1 MTTTKSILE
10 YALTGMLTHKARSG
24 YDLRKTF
31 TTTGMRYYSDSPG
44 SIYPALRRLE
54 KRGWIAMVP
63 ESTQQDDPRR
73 RQLFALTDAG
83 KQALVAWLSQPVT
96 HDDVALRVS
105 ELMLRFAFM
114 DGNVPRAITIQFLSD
129 FGREKAA
136 HAAEQR
142 ARLDEMRA
150 KAGLHTGVL
159 AYESGIEGMEA
170 QVRWARRAREQLEQV
185 EAALKSSG
193 ETQDWKG

>member
-1 MTTTKSILE
+1 MKTTKSILE
-10 YALTGMLTHKARSG
+10 YALTGSLTHKPRSG

-44 SIYPALRRLE
+44 SIYPALKRLE
-54 KRGWIAMVP
+54 KRGWIHAVP
-63 ESTQQDDPRR
+63 DGSQQDDPRK
-73 RQLFALTDAG
+73 RQLYALTDAG

-96 HDDVALRVS
+96 HDDVVLRIS

-114 DGNVPRAITIQFLSD
+114 DGNVPRAVTIQFLAD
-129 FGREKAA
+129 FEREKAIQ
-136 HAAEQR
+136 AAGER
-142 ARLDEMRA
+142 AKLEEMRS

-170 QVRWARRAREQLEQV
+170 QVSWARRARERLEQA
-185 EAALKSSG
+185 ESSRPSAH
-193 ETQDWKG
+193 